1 MCVEYSYSV
10 AMVYNSVMSHQDF
23 KLSEQYTPRTN
34 REKRLVKALSLL
46 DSEKESASLI
56 RDMLTTAEIEEFS
69 NRLEV
74 AVLLKK
80 GLSYLDIAKKVGVS
94 TTTVTRV
101 AHWLF
106 KGCGGYKKTLEKLG
120 E

>member
-1 MCVEYSYSV
+1 MKTQE
-10 AMVYNSVMSHQDF
+10 F
-23 KLSEQYTPRTN
+23 KLSGKYNPVTV
-34 REKRLVKALSLL
+34 REKRLVKAFALL
-46 DSEKESASLI
+46 QTDKDAASLI
-56 RDMLTTAEIEEFS
+56 RDMFTPVEIEEFA

-80 GLSYLDIAKKVGVS
+80 GMPYLDIAKKVGVS

-101 AHWLF
+101 AQWLF
-106 KGCGGYKKTLEKLG
+106 KGCGGYKKTLEQLG

>member
-1 MCVEYSYSV
+1 
-10 AMVYNSVMSHQDF
+10 MSTKPDF
-23 KLSEQYTPRTN
+23 KLSEQYKPRTA
-34 REKRLVKALSLL
+34 REKRFVKALALL
-46 DSEKESASLI
+46 SGEDEVAALV
-56 RDMLTTAEIEEFS
+56 RDMFTPAEIEEFA

-80 GLSYLDIAKKVGVS
+80 GISYLEIARKVGVS

-101 AHWLF
+101 AYWLF
-106 KGCGGYKKTLEKLG
+106 KGCGGYKKTLERIG